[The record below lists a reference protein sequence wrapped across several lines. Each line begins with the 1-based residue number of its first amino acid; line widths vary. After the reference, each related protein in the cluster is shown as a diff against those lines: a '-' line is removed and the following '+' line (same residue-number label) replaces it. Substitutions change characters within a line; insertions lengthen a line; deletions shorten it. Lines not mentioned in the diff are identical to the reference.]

1 MKIKKEHIK
10 ELYALLDETVK
21 RMEKV
26 KPLQDWINELQ
37 TNPGIK
43 DVDMRFRWD
52 MFYLIPSVER
62 TEFIDTIYQYANDNH
77 LDSVLKKYVK
87 DQLFLS

>member
-10 ELYALLDETVK
+10 ELYTLLDETVK

-26 KPLQDWINELQ
+26 KPLQDWINKLQ
-37 TNPGIK
+37 TNPDVK

-52 MFYLIPSVER
+52 MFYLIPSAER
-62 TEFIDTIYQYANDNH
+62 TEFIDTIYQYANDVH

>member
-10 ELYALLDETVK
+10 ELYTLLDETVK

-37 TNPGIK
+37 TNPDVK

-52 MFYLIPSVER
+52 MFYLIPSAER
-62 TEFIDTIYQYANDNH
+62 TEFIDTIYQYADDTH
-77 LDSVLKKYVK
+77 LNSVLKKYVK